1 MAVTVKKQEMQEGTP
16 LQQAAR
22 AAWKRT
28 TPTANA
34 GQITQ
39 SYYTGKTNKSNYEQG
54 QPNYVQSDA
63 VKKAAEDLANA
74 EQQKPGPFQSNY
86 GDKIQGLLDTILN
99 RGKFTYDF
107 NADPIYQQYA
117 QRYQEQGQQA
127 MKDTMAQAAALTGG
141 YGSTYGQSVGQQT
154 YQQYLQQLN
163 DKIPELRQAAY
174 QQYQDEG
181 QNLRDNL
188 GMLQGQ
194 DDRDYNRYRN
204 DVSDYQTELSYF
216 YNKFS
221 DMSEQEYQRYQNDLA
236 AWQKDRDYWYNKWL
250 AEEELALKK
259 GSGGGGGRGRR
270 RGSEEEEGDGGGSYF
285 APQRF
290 LEQYMAG
297 AQILNPDAIKANAA
311 AAGRAD
317 AAKKKSQSPAD
328 KLKASAGYR
337 LEETA
342 KKYLKRG
349 K

>member
-1 MAVTVKKQEMQEGTP
+1 MAVT
-16 LQQAAR
+16 
-22 AAWKRT
+22 
-28 TPTANA
+28 
-34 GQITQ
+34 
-39 SYYTGKTNKSNYEQG
+39 
-54 QPNYVQSDA
+54 

-181 QNLRDNL
+181 QTLRDNL

-194 DDRDYNRYRN
+194 DDRDYNRYRD

-221 DMSEQEYQRYQNDLA
+221 DMSQQEYQRYQNDLA

-259 GSGGGGGRGRR
+259 GSGRGGGGGRR
-270 RGSEEEEGDGGGSYF
+270 SSKT
-285 APQRF
+285 
-290 LEQYMAG
+290 EQYVLKSTTQQGAAKELANAVKQG
-297 AQILNPDAIKANAA
+297 KLTSAEAAQIAA
-311 AAGRAD
+311 TQIPKLTKGTTPTT
-317 AAKKKSQSPAD
+317 KTD
-328 KLKASAGYR
+328 KGYTGATR
-337 LEETA
+337 
-342 KKYLKRG
+342 
-349 K
+349 